1 MNVIKTTKHWLLKK
15 SAEIHKFDKDWGC
28 RLGALVAKMPIIGQK
43 WLAKVIAYVAWH
55 AIKKRG
61 LVKKNITI
69 CLPALT
75 TAQQE
80 VLIKQHAQSIGD
92 AFIGW
97 VNAIYWTDNMIQQY
111 TPHRIEG
118 LEYLQ
123 QGNKGTLLLMKHS
136 LHFLLD
142 GRILGSLHSYGV
154 VAKSHDRVNGI
165 EGIYRSARLKAA
177 RLGSIE
183 PHEVMKLMRWLKS
196 GKTVLYAPDHDFG
209 IENSEIIPFF
219 GVPAA
224 TVRAPYKLQ
233 KATNC
238 NVCLLNSYYDEAGV
252 LVLSIRALDYLD
264 KTNQNQFLL
273 QMNQAIT
280 EDIARHPHEYSWRYK
295 RFKSMG
301 LYDK

>member
-1 MNVIKTTKHWLLKK
+1 
-15 SAEIHKFDKDWGC
+15 
-28 RLGALVAKMPIIGQK
+28 
-43 WLAKVIAYVAWH
+43 
-55 AIKKRG
+55 
-61 LVKKNITI
+61 
-69 CLPALT
+69 
-75 TAQQE
+75 
-80 VLIKQHAQSIGD
+80 
-92 AFIGW
+92 
-97 VNAIYWTDNMIQQY
+97 MIQQY

-123 QGNKGTLLLMKHS
+123 QGNKGTLLLMKHTV
-136 LHFLLD
+136 HFFLD
-142 GRILGSLHSYGV
+142 AAIIGHVHDLGVIAKTKTRALKFKSIYLEALTRIHKTGC
-154 VAKSHDRVNGI
+154 
-165 EGIYRSARLKAA
+165 
-177 RLGSIE
+177 IE

-209 IENSEIIPFF
+209 MENSEVIPFF